1 MSSPAL
7 GSNMPTQAERGRE
20 ADRLVDE
27 ALTKAAKNLAW
38 AKRHSDDRGVTDVLV
53 RMAPILQSTDV
64 WVLTYERCECDDDT
78 LIFEQWF
85 VSEAERDAALDA
97 VVANT
102 GPGERVTWFTLGLP
116 KRLGDLTDDSVSMW
130 VAETGPGASSAHEVH
145 SKRYGTCPD
154 CGRSEHPPSADE
166 ALDRLAQMVLD
177 GDDGKGALVELLHE
191 TGRLREYVN
200 RDGRW
205 EWHDDPSELDEDDK
219 FVDADHEAWVL
230 SVLGGDAD

>member
-1 MSSPAL
+1 
-7 GSNMPTQAERGRE
+7 MPTQAERGRE

-38 AKRHSDDRGVTDVLV
+38 AKRHSKEPARFTEAHRRAFAL
-53 RMAPILQSTDV
+53 LESTDV

-154 CGRSEHPPSADE
+154 CGRSERPPSADE
-166 ALDRLAQMVLD
+166 ALDRIAALIVAEADDESILAVLR
-177 GDDGKGALVELLHE
+177 E
-191 TGRLREYVN
+191 TGRLR
-200 RDGRW
+200 GP
-205 EWHDDPSELDEDDK
+205 DPSELDEDDK